1 MKLNDSQ
8 MKQVAAW
15 FAAGERLSDIQ
26 KRIAEEFGVEMTYLD
41 VRLLVADL
49 PQPEEAPAPAE
60 KKDEPPAAGAAS
72 AGDESDEVECLPA
85 DGSPAEEPQPAGGVS
100 VSMSPIAIPGTIAAG
115 SVTFSDGKSGKWYLD
130 DMGRLG
136 LAELPGGYRPPPSDG
151 ADFQRQVVSLLRSK
165 GMM

>member
-8 MKQVAAW
+8 MKKVAAW

-26 KRIAEEFGVEMTYLD
+26 RRIADEFGVEMTYLD
-41 VRLLVADL
+41 VRLMVSDL
-49 PQPEEAPAPAE
+49 PPPEEKEEEKAAKEPAPAPAAP
-60 KKDEPPAAGAAS
+60 DSGDGEPAPREEDPAK
-72 AGDESDEVECLPA
+72 
-85 DGSPAEEPQPAGGVS
+85 DGSAPGGVS
-100 VSMSPIAIPGTIAAG
+100 VSLNPIAIPGTIASG

-136 LAELPGGYRPPPSDG
+136 LADLPPGYRPPPSDG
-151 ADFQRQVVSLLRSK
+151 ASFQREVVSLLRSK

>member
-26 KRIAEEFGVEMTYLD
+26 KRIAEEFGIEMTYLD

-49 PQPEEAPAPAE
+49 PQPEEKTVPE
-60 KKDEPPAAGAAS
+60 KKDEPPAADAAP
-72 AGDESDEVECLPA
+72 AGDGSDDVESLPA
-85 DGSPAEEPQPAGGVS
+85 DDASADEPQPAGGVS

-136 LAELPGGYRPPPSDG
+136 LAELPEGYRPPPSDG
-151 ADFQRQVVSLLRSK
+151 AAFQRQVVSLLRSK
-165 GMM
+165 GMV